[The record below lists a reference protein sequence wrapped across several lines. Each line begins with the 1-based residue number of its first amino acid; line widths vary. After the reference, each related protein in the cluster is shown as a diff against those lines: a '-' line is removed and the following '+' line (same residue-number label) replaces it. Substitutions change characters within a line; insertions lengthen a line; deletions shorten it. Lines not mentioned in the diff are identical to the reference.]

1 MENKNI
7 KTISVS
13 VSVNAPIEKVWEH
26 WNEPKY
32 ITQWYNASD
41 DWHSPYAENDLRV
54 GGKFKTT
61 MAAKDGSAAFD
72 FEGVYTS
79 IVFNKQIVYDVSDG
93 RKVIVKF
100 YVKNNET
107 MIEETFDPE
116 EINSIEL
123 QRGGWQ
129 AILNNFKS
137 HVEKIN

>member
-1 MENKNI
+1 
-7 KTISVS
+7 
-13 VSVNAPIEKVWEH
+13 
-26 WNEPKY
+26 
-32 ITQWYNASD
+32 
-41 DWHSPYAENDLRV
+41 
-54 GGKFKTT
+54 

>member
-1 MENKNI
+1 MKIENKI
-7 KTISVS
+7 MITVS
-13 VSVNAPIEKVWEH
+13 VSIQAPIEKVWEH
-26 WNEPKY
+26 WNEPKH

-41 DWHSPYAENDLRV
+41 DWHAPFAESDFKV
-54 GGKFKTT
+54 GGKFKIT

-72 FEGVYTS
+72 FEGTYTS
-79 IVFNKQIVYDVSDG
+79 IVKSKQIEYAIIDG

-107 MIEETFDPE
+107 VVEETFDPE

-137 HVEKIN
+137 HVEKSK

>member
-1 MENKNI
+1 MKIDNKMMI
-7 KTISVS
+7 TVS
-13 VSVNAPIEKVWEH
+13 VSIQAPIEKVWEH

-41 DWHSPYAENDLRV
+41 DWHAPFAENDLKV

-72 FEGVYTS
+72 FEGTYTS
-79 IVFNKQIVYDVSDG
+79 IVKSKQIEYAIIDG
-93 RKVIVKF
+93 RKVILKF

-107 MIEETFDPE
+107 VVEETFDPE

-137 HVEKIN
+137 HVEKSN

>member
-79 IVFNKQIVYDVSDG
+79 IVLNKQIVYDVSDG